1 MSHAKIF
8 FSAIFL
14 IISISA
20 CSLPQIQT
28 VSSFQSDHIQC
39 QCQSPFPTI
48 GMQFVHS
55 ITAILPNGN
64 TNVAIGVTTISP
76 DTQIIN
82 CAIMTIEGMV
92 LFEAEY
98 NQKIIIHRSI
108 PPFDSK
114 QFAQNMIN
122 DIRLVFF
129 KPTGRLIKAGI
140 RTARSNICRYEQ
152 PDGMIEDVIVQ
163 QNGNW
168 EIHQYNTHYKQIKTI
183 KAYYTDVNDHMFWE
197 GKEKIPSKYEIT
209 AHGILGYTLKL
220 GLIEAR
226 QNSS

>member
-1 MSHAKIF
+1 MKHTKIF

-28 VSSFQSDHIQC
+28 VPPVRYASIQC
-39 QCQSPFPTI
+39 QCQSPFPTLRI
-48 GMQFVHS
+48 QYVHS
-55 ITAILPNGN
+55 ITAVLPNGD
-64 TNVAIGVTTISP
+64 THVAIGVTTISP

-98 NQKIIIHRSI
+98 NQKIIIRRSI

-114 QFAQNMIN
+114 EFAQNMIN

-129 KPTGRLIKAGI
+129 KPTGRLIEAGTL
-140 RTARSNICRYEQ
+140 TARSDICRYKQ

-183 KAYYTDVNDHMFWE
+183 KAYYADVSDHMVL
-197 GKEKIPSKYEIT
+197 GIKEKIPSKYEIT

-220 GLIEAR
+220 DLIKAQ
-226 QNSS
+226 QNLS